1 MTISLYDFSVPV
13 FQHQLHNLIAILD
26 KSEVFSKEKK
36 ISEEVLLN
44 ARLAPDMFHCIRQV
58 QIATD
63 HAKGATARLAG
74 VEIPKY
80 EDTEKNLDELRA
92 RIQKTLDFMAT
103 LNRSQFE
110 NAEAR
115 EIVMT
120 FPWAT
125 YNFTGIDYLN
135 KWALPNFYFHMTTA
149 YNIFRHQGV
158 NVGKNDFLGNMQ

>member
-1 MTISLYDFSVPV
+1 MAISLYDFSVPV
-13 FQHQLHNLIAILD
+13 FQRQLHNLLVILE
-26 KSEVFSKEKK
+26 KAEVFVTEKK
-36 ISEEVLLN
+36 ISADVLLN

-80 EDTEKNLDELRA
+80 EDTEKTFDELRA

-103 LNRSQFE
+103 VNRSQFE
-110 NAEAR
+110 NAESR

-135 KWALPNFYFHMTTA
+135 KWALPNFYFHTTTA
-149 YNIFRHQGV
+149 YDIFRHQGV
-158 NVGKNDFLGNMQ
+158 NVGKNDFLGNTQ